1 MTGKKLKNR
10 DNESNIGDLAESGS
24 IMKIATRN
32 VISAPPTMRI
42 YGAVETLAHWGFRRL
57 PIVDPGTHRLKG
69 ILTIPDLINF
79 LGGGEKFN
87 LINVK
92 HAGNFLAAIN
102 ESVSKIMRQDVC
114 TLQLSASVEDA
125 ITIIVKNRIGG
136 IPIVDD
142 SGVLVGIVTERDVLR
157 VLAKRSS
164 YQPIREVMSTRLVV
178 AGPDQLLSEVTRI
191 LNKHGFRRLPIISD
205 NILFG
210 IITATDIMNYLGSG
224 RVFEKLVT
232 GHVDEVI
239 CIPVRELMS
248 TKNLYLTSPNKSVS
262 EVCQDMLE
270 KKVGA
275 FPVIEDNHLVGLV
288 TEFDMVQLLSKE

>member
-1 MTGKKLKNR
+1 MTVKKQKNR
-10 DNESNIGDLAESGS
+10 DIDVITDDSSEYGS
-24 IMKIATRN
+24 IMRIATRN

-102 ESVSKIMRQDVC
+102 ESVHKIMRQNVC
-114 TLQLSASVEDA
+114 TLPPSASIEDA
-125 ITIIVKNRIGG
+125 TRIIVKNRIGG
-136 IPIVDD
+136 IPIVDET
-142 SGVLVGIVTERDVLR
+142 GVLIGIVTERDVLR
-157 VLAKRSS
+157 DLAKRISS
-164 YQPIREVMSTRLVV
+164 LTVRDIMSTDLVV
-178 AGPDQLLSEVTRI
+178 ASPDQLLSEVTRI
-191 LNKHGFRRLPIISD
+191 LNQNRFRRLPIISD
-205 NILFG
+205 HILFG

-232 GHVDEVI
+232 GHVDEVVCVPI
-239 CIPVRELMS
+239 RELMS
-248 TKNLYLTSPNKSVS
+248 KNLFLTHPHITVT
-262 EVCQDMLE
+262 EACQEMLE
-270 KKVGA
+270 KNVGA
-275 FPVIEDNHLVGLV
+275 LPVIEDNHLVGLI
-288 TEFDMVQLLSKE
+288 TEFDMVKLLSKE